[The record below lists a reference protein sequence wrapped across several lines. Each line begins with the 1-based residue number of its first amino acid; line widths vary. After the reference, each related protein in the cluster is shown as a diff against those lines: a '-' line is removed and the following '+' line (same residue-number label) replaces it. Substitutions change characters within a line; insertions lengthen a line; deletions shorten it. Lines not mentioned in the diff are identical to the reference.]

1 MKVIRTPSAPIREQT
16 VKNLREAIINGFF
29 KPGERLVERK
39 LCKLLGV
46 SRTPLREALRQLE
59 TEGLVEI
66 EPYSG
71 PKVAA
76 VSLEQAK
83 EIYQIRVLLESFA
96 FKLFAQHAA
105 EKDIKA
111 LRTAFEKIKH
121 AVDKGQTDQLV
132 KLKDGFYETLLKR
145 CGNQLISS
153 MLMSLNARI
162 AFLRRTSLS
171 QSGRPTQSVAEIEK
185 IVDAIEKRD
194 ADAAW
199 DASIK
204 HLIMARKNALEKLD
218 PDHADHIYDDENL
231 YGINVSSL

>member
-16 VKNLREAIINGFF
+16 VKNLREAIINGYF

-39 LCKLLGV
+39 LCKLMGV

-66 EPYSG
+66 ESFSG
-71 PKVAA
+71 PRVAT
-76 VSLEQAK
+76 VSLDQAK
-83 EIYQIRVLLESFA
+83 DIYQIRMLLESFA

-105 EKDIKA
+105 KKDIKA
-111 LRTAFEKIKH
+111 LRGAFERINKV
-121 AVDKGQTDQLV
+121 VDKDETDQLV
-132 KLKDGFYETLLKR
+132 KLKDGFYEILLKR
-145 CGNQLISS
+145 CGNQLICT

-171 QSGRPTQSVAEIEK
+171 QSGRPNESVAEIEK
-185 IVDAIEKRD
+185 IVEAIEKHD

-199 DASIK
+199 EASIN
-204 HLIMARKNALEKLD
+204 HLKMARENALKKLN
-218 PDHADHIYDDENL
+218 PGHADYIYDDE
-231 YGINVSSL
+231 GISGIQLSSL